1 LLVSVEKRLGRGLA
15 MLVSYTNSKLISDS
29 VVSPLRFGSAEQVG
43 IYSYQNGKFD
53 RRSERSLDPADT
65 AQRFVWSAVY
75 ELPFGKGRKWASAG
89 RVTEA
94 LAGGWQVNTITT
106 LQGGLPLLV
115 RGANNF
121 RADRPNSTGVSP
133 RLETRTA
140 ARWFDTTAFRNP
152 ADFTLGNLGRVVPDA
167 RTPGA
172 FNIDLSLIKDTR
184 IREGLRL
191 QFRAE
196 TFNIANQVNL
206 GIPDTTFV
214 PGPDGL
220 NRSGTFG
227 VITAARDARIGQL
240 GLKLIF

>member
-1 LLVSVEKRLGRGLA
+1 

-43 IYSYQNGKFD
+43 VYGYQNGKFD

-65 AQRFVWSAVY
+65 SQRFVWSAIY
-75 ELPFGKGRKWASAG
+75 ELPFGKGRKWAASN
-89 RVTEA
+89 RVA
-94 LAGGWQVNTITT
+94 DVLAGGWQVNTITT

-121 RADRPNSTGVSP
+121 RADRPNSTGNSA
-133 RLETRTA
+133 RLNDRSST
-140 ARWFDTTAFRNP
+140 RWFDTTAFRNP
-152 ADFTLGNLGRVVPDA
+152 PNFVLGNIGRVVPDA

-172 FNIDLSLIKDTR
+172 VNVDLSLIKDTR

-196 TFNIANQVNL
+196 TFNVANNVNL
-206 GIPDTTFV
+206 GIPNTTFL

-227 VITAARDARIGQL
+227 IITTARDARIGQL
-240 GLKLIF
+240 GLKFIF